1 MNKTELINYLLL
13 NSKKTL
19 NTIST
24 EIGVNRSNLYL
35 WQKGKTKPT
44 NANINNLAHFLGF
57 DLKWNDKDDIEIINN
72 AEDRK
77 TINIIKDI
85 DNNVLIRTQQEAIE
99 LQREKIF
106 QLKQELNNLKKLN
119 DNRKEWNS
127 HKSTFNLYTS
137 LKFNQYIDKNN
148 IADNF
153 IQSSKRIIE
162 GNTSSLG
169 YSNKELTAMS
179 AKEFMM
185 LYHPDSIKDG
195 IKTMELL
202 TENSNTIISL
212 SGIRLLKSKDGKWVT
227 YNCKMFWER
236 ELSDSLNWLLN
247 AYYTELITSNT

>member
-85 DNNVLIRTQQEAIE
+85 DNNVLIRTQQETIE

-106 QLKQELNNLKKLN
+106 QL
-119 DNRKEWNS
+119 
-127 HKSTFNLYTS
+127 
-137 LKFNQYIDKNN
+137 
-148 IADNF
+148 
-153 IQSSKRIIE
+153 
-162 GNTSSLG
+162 
-169 YSNKELTAMS
+169 
-179 AKEFMM
+179 
-185 LYHPDSIKDG
+185 
-195 IKTMELL
+195 
-202 TENSNTIISL
+202 ISQV
-212 SGIRLLKSKDGKWVT
+212 R
-227 YNCKMFWER
+227 YF
-236 ELSDSLNWLLN
+236 
-247 AYYTELITSNT
+247 LIF

>member
-13 NSKKTL
+13 NSKKNL
-19 NTIST
+19 NDISA

-44 NANINNLAHFLGF
+44 NSNINNLAHYLGV
-57 DLKWNDKDDIEIINN
+57 DLKWLDKDNIEIDINP
-72 AEDRK
+72 EDRK
-77 TINIIKDI
+77 IINIKSDNQSLLIK
-85 DNNVLIRTQQEAIE
+85 TQQENIK
-99 LQREKIF
+99 LQQEKIS
-106 QLKQELNNLKKLN
+106 QLENELNSLKFFKK
-119 DNRKEWNS
+119 NRDDWNS
-127 HKSTFNLYTS
+127 NKCTFNLYTS
-137 LKFNQYIDKNN
+137 LKFNDYIDKNN

-153 IQSSKRIIE
+153 TQSSKRTIE

-169 YSNKELTAMS
+169 YSNKELTGMS